1 MANTSLKFGLKP
13 INGFGGT
20 TADGV
25 TQYFIAS
32 DASAIYQGSPVIVEL
47 TGRTVFV

>member
-1 MANTSLKFGLKP
+1 MANVSLKFGLKP

-25 TQYFIAS
+25 NQYFIAS
-32 DASAIYQGSPVIVEL
+32 DASAIYQGSPVFVE
-47 TGRTVFV
+47 